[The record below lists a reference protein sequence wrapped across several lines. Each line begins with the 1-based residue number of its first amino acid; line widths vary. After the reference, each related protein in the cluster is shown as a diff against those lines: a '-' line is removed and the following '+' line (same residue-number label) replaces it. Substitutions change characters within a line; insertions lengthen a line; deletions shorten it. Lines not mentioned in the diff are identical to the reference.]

1 MSLASPG
8 RSLVAAAAGGAPWA
22 APLAPPVRRPLG
34 LAEPRARGR
43 ATARGR
49 ERCRWRSVKVRR
61 ERARGSRTQTAEARP
76 TDRQSKASRLVA
88 SGALRP
94 QETSLFGLRS
104 TIAYSRAARLS
115 ALSRPRVLRPSLTLC
130 APRSPHADMRH
141 RASSFVGVS
150 GFNQL
155 EGLPEP
161 LARHK
166 GGPERRAPVCRRT
179 EVRGVVEESA
189 LVAIFAASVSKVATR
204 PCPIPR
210 PARAAGALRETETAA
225 GGDAGVRLGRDS
237 GRGLGGQARNMA
249 REHISHGVCTRGED
263 GGARL
268 LLLHEATHEPL
279 G

>member
-1 MSLASPG
+1 MRRSLRTPPPSPRDDSGSGLASRCALGPRSASGCRRLASP
-8 RSLVAAAAGGAPWA
+8 
-22 APLAPPVRRPLG
+22 RRTN
-34 LAEPRARGR
+34 RA
-43 ATARGR
+43 
-49 ERCRWRSVKVRR
+49 C
-61 ERARGSRTQTAEARP
+61 
-76 TDRQSKASRLVA
+76 
-88 SGALRP
+88 
-94 QETSLFGLRS
+94 
-104 TIAYSRAARLS
+104 
-115 ALSRPRVLRPSLTLC
+115 
-130 APRSPHADMRH
+130 RH

-189 LVAIFAASVSKVATR
+189 LVAVFAASVSKVATR

-210 PARAAGALRETETAA
+210 PARAAGALREAETAA

-237 GRGLGGQARNMA
+237 GRGLGGQARDMA

>member
-1 MSLASPG
+1 MNVRASRSHTATAHGERCGDLSQSEKRKSKTKRVRRSLRTPPPSPRDDSSSGLASRCALGPRSASGGADCRRLASP
-8 RSLVAAAAGGAPWA
+8 
-22 APLAPPVRRPLG
+22 RR
-34 LAEPRARGR
+34 ANRA
-43 ATARGR
+43 
-49 ERCRWRSVKVRR
+49 C
-61 ERARGSRTQTAEARP
+61 
-76 TDRQSKASRLVA
+76 
-88 SGALRP
+88 
-94 QETSLFGLRS
+94 
-104 TIAYSRAARLS
+104 
-115 ALSRPRVLRPSLTLC
+115 
-130 APRSPHADMRH
+130 RH

-189 LVAIFAASVSKVATR
+189 LVAVFAASVSKVATR

-210 PARAAGALRETETAA
+210 PARAAGALREAETAA

-237 GRGLGGQARNMA
+237 GRGLGGQARDMA